1 VTILESMPIS
11 AEPALR
17 PAGVPSIRVNGVG
30 KSYNMYDRP
39 FDFMR
44 ELLTGRVYHRKKQV
58 LHDITFE
65 IHEKEIV
72 GIIGRNGAGKSTLL
86 KIIAGTL
93 NPTTGVTEV
102 RGRVSAILELGTGF
116 NPAFSGRE
124 NVILSAL
131 MRGMSEAEVR
141 AKLDSIIA
149 FSGLGDVIDEPFQTY
164 SSGMQGRLAFA
175 AAVSVDADVIIID
188 EALSTGDAR
197 FAARSLRRI
206 HEICKSGVTAL
217 FVSHNSY
224 QVMQLCTR
232 AIWIKDGAIAMD
244 GPPLEVVRAY
254 EYEIHDSI
262 AHDEARA
269 PARIAGGN
277 PAQDEPSQGRI
288 LPFESPAN
296 FEHGE
301 EQAPEPASNA
311 GLMTPQEADDLRE
324 SESIGDS
331 EVVAESVGSE
341 ADVSDAGEPPA
352 RPALYVDDHATGN
365 LAPVES
371 RAKVRHFTT
380 DQYRILGISFLDR
393 HGAETRKFKF
403 GESLKLQ
410 VRYECLM
417 SESPEYSC
425 GLAVAFNRTIDFEA
439 AMYCNTCYPHSD
451 EELNSYFSKPFR
463 QYRGRRG
470 MVEAI
475 VDPIQLRAGEYF
487 VSLGILPN
495 QPGMHEF
502 YEYLHCQFRV
512 MILPNGFDE
521 PSVFYPIVAWRNE
534 ALDGQDPAT
543 R

>member
-1 VTILESMPIS
+1 MTAVENLSTGAEPIS
-11 AEPALR
+11 SLAR
-17 PAGVPSIRVNGVG
+17 VPSIRVSGVS
-30 KSYNMYDRP
+30 KSYNMYNRP

-58 LHDITFE
+58 LRDVTFDM
-65 IHEKEIV
+65 HEKEIV

-93 NPTTGVTEV
+93 SPTTGTTEV

-149 FSGLGDVIDEPFQTY
+149 FSGLQDVIDEPFQTY

-244 GPPLEVVRAY
+244 GSPLEVVRAY

-262 AHDEARA
+262 AHD
-269 PARIAGGN
+269 
-277 PAQDEPSQGRI
+277 QGRV
-288 LPFESPAN
+288 PDRAAAGDQAFEQSSVRTLT
-296 FEHGE
+296 FEKSQNSNLAAE
-301 EQAPEPASNA
+301 RSSEPATDVEVRQAVEESSGESA
-311 GLMTPQEADDLRE
+311 VIDDDD
-324 SESIGDS
+324 GA
-331 EVVAESVGSE
+331 AESVESKTTVPRAAEQNQPKELGHHN
-341 ADVSDAGEPPA
+341 
-352 RPALYVDDHATGN
+352 RPKDD

-371 RAKVRHFTT
+371 LAKVRHFTT
-380 DQYRILGISFLDR
+380 NEYRILGISFLDR
-393 HGAETRKFKF
+393 DGTEALRFKF
-403 GESLKLQ
+403 GESLKLR
-410 VRYECLM
+410 VIYECLTPAL
-417 SESPEYSC
+417 PEFSC
-425 GLAVAFNRTIDFEA
+425 GLAVAFNRTSDFEA
-439 AMYCNTCYPHSD
+439 AMSFNTCYPHSD
-451 EELNSYFSKPFR
+451 EELSNYFEMPFR
-463 QYRGRRG
+463 QFRGRRG
-470 MVEAI
+470 IIEAV

-502 YEYLHCQFRV
+502 YEYLHCHFRV
-512 MILPNGFDE
+512 TILPNGFDE
-521 PSVFYPIVAWRNE
+521 PSVFYPMVSWINQAANE
-534 ALDGQDPAT
+534 DGLAT
-543 R
+543 K